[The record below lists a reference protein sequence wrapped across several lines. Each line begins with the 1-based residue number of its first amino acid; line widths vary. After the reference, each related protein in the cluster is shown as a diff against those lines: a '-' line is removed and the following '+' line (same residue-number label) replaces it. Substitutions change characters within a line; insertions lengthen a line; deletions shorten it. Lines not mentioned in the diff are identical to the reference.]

1 MLKKII
7 NIFFLN
13 LLTISAFAQN
23 LPKEYFMDIS
33 NKVVYTDINL
43 IAQNPDSVKYIDLSK
58 SKLKSFPDVIF
69 QCENLIYLDLK
80 RNKIEEIPPS
90 IGALKKLRF
99 LNLSRNKITRLP
111 AEIGDCTELQT
122 LVLNQNE
129 IVEIPPQIGNL
140 NNLEVLDLW
149 GNLVDMLPREIGK
162 ISNTLKHLDMRVIFM
177 SVEKQKIIESF
188 LPETKIY
195 FSQGCNCD

>member
-13 LLTISAFAQN
+13 LLIISAFAQN

-33 NKVVYTDINL
+33 KKNVYTDTNL
-43 IAQNPDSVKYIDLSK
+43 IAKNPDKVKYIDLSR
-58 SKLKSFPDVIF
+58 SKLKSVPKVIF

-90 IGALKKLRF
+90 IGMLKKLKF
-99 LNLSRNKITRLP
+99 LNLSKNKIARLP

-122 LVLNQNE
+122 FVLNQNE
-129 IVEIPPQIGNL
+129 IVELPPQIGNL

-149 GNLVDMLPREIGK
+149 GNLIDVLPREIGK
-162 ISNTLKHLDMRVIFM
+162 ISNTLKYLDMRVIFM
-177 SVEKQKIIESF
+177 SFEKQRIIESF